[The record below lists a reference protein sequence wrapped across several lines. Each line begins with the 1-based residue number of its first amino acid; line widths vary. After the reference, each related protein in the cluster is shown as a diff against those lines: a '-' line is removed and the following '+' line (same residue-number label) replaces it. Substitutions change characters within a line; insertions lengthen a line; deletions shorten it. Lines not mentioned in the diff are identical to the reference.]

1 MILSEF
7 VRVQLIVQQVSL
19 IRLNQKYNLENG
31 FENKVKIKEEIIAY
45 HVTALPNFPRS
56 NTHTK

>member
-7 VRVQLIVQQVSL
+7 VRFQLIVQQVSL

-45 HVTALPNFPRS
+45 HVTAPPNFPRS